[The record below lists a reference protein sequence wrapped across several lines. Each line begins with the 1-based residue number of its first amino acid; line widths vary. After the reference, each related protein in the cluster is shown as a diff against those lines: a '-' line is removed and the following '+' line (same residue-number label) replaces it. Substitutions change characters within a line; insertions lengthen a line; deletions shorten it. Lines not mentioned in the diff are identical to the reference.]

1 MLAETGRRPG
11 LNPKCGMKP
20 KTKIIADGLSFPESP
35 RWHKGALWFSDI
47 HDHLVYRLTPGGKPE
62 IITKLYDRVSGLGF
76 MPNGD
81 LLVVSMLD
89 RRLILV
95 DSDRRQRWHADLAG
109 DSRLFINDM
118 AVDRHG
124 RAYVGSRNGGKPAS
138 ESDSLILVQ
147 ANGEPLTLLNDMVSP
162 NGAVI
167 TPDGKELII
176 AETALGRLNRFA
188 IMPNGGITDRQTLA
202 DLPGKHIDGICRD
215 AQGGVWAG
223 GGDGGLLRIAPNGSL
238 EKIYDF
244 PDRMVLAC
252 TLGGPEMKTL
262 FLATTDTTLVPNLTK
277 IGYDRN
283 RDKNVNSGGRI
294 EAMTVEIPG
303 VDEG

>member
-1 MLAETGRRPG
+1 
-11 LNPKCGMKP
+11 MKP
-20 KTKIIADGLSFPESP
+20 KTRIIVNGLSFPESP

-47 HDHLVYRLTPGGKPE
+47 HDHLVYRLEPGGKPE
-62 IITKLYDRVSGLGF
+62 VITKLYDRVSGLGF
-76 MPNGD
+76 LPNGN

-89 RRLILV
+89 RRLVAV
-95 DSDRRQRWHADLAG
+95 DGDRKQRWHADLAG
-109 DSRLFINDM
+109 LSKLFINDM
-118 AVDRHG
+118 VVDRHG
-124 RAYVGSRNGGKPAS
+124 RAYVGSRNGGNPAS
-138 ESDSLILVQ
+138 KSDSLILVQ
-147 ANGEPLTLLNDMVSP
+147 ANGDVFPLLNDMVSP

-188 IMPNGGITDRQTLA
+188 IMQNGGIADRQTFAELA
-202 DLPGKHIDGICRD
+202 GHHLDGICRD

-223 GGDGGLLRIAPNGSL
+223 GGNGGLLRIAPNGSL
-238 EKIYDF
+238 ERVYEF

-262 FLATTDTTLVPNLTK
+262 FLATTDMSLVPNLTK

-283 RDKNVNSGGRI
+283 RDKLVNSGGRI
-294 EAMTVEIPG
+294 EAMTVDIPG